1 MPKRGV
7 NIHKRKD
14 GRWEGRY
21 KVGVY
26 PNGATKY
33 NSVYGNSYTEA
44 KDKLLSAMA
53 ERTVSHQHTKERTFS
68 EILQLWLCNNRLRHK
83 GATEHKYRTMI
94 EKHIEPE
101 LGSLKLSKITAVTVN
116 AFLDRKLKSGRL
128 DKSGGLAPS
137 YVRTMASIIQSALQY
152 AVAEE
157 YCQPLKSSVC
167 KPTIEKKELRI
178 LTRHEQEYL
187 EDFLDGKQDAVCIGV
202 MISLYAG
209 LRIGEIC
216 ALAWEDIDLTAG
228 IIHIRH
234 TISRVPCP
242 DPQIG
247 AKTLLIVDTPKTS
260 ASLRD
265 IPISSLLMSRLVS
278 IKSATAT
285 GFVLSGTITF
295 VSPRTYEYRFHRL
308 LDDCGIDQ
316 VNYHAL
322 RHTFATRCI
331 EAGVDVKSLSE
342 MLGHANVGITLNT
355 YVHSS
360 MDMKRM
366 QLEKLHTGTA

>member
-1 MPKRGV
+1 MPKKGV

-21 KVGVY
+21 KVGIY
-26 PNGATKY
+26 PSGATKY
-33 NSVYGNSYTEA
+33 KSVYGNSYTET
-44 KDKLLSAMA
+44 KNKLLSAIA
-53 ERTVSHQHTKERTFS
+53 EKALPSKHTKERTFS
-68 EILQLWLCNNRLRHK
+68 EILQLWLCNNRLRQK

-94 EKHIEPE
+94 DRHIGPE
-101 LGSLKLSKITAVTVN
+101 IGSLKLSKITAVTVN
-116 AFLDRKLKSGRL
+116 SFLERKLKSGRI
-128 DKSGGLAPS
+128 DKSGGLSPS
-137 YVRTMASIIQSALQY
+137 YVRTMASIIQSALQF
-152 AVAEE
+152 AVNEG
-157 YCQPLKSSVC
+157 YCQPLKSTVC
-167 KPTIEKKELRI
+167 KPIIDRKDLRI
-178 LTRHEQEYL
+178 LTKEEQEQL
-187 EDFLDGKQDAVCIGV
+187 EAFLYGCIDSVGLGI

-216 ALAWEDIDLTAG
+216 ALSWEDIDLTSG

-234 TISRVPCP
+234 TIARVPCT
-242 DPQIG
+242 DPQKG
-247 AKTLLIVDTPKTS
+247 AKTSLIVDTPKTS
-260 ASLRD
+260 SSLRD
-265 IPISSLLMSRLVS
+265 IPISSLLMEQLS
-278 IKSATAT
+278 SAKGTT
-285 GFVLSGTITF
+285 SYGFILSDSHIF

-308 LDDCGIDQ
+308 LDDCGIAQ

-360 MDMKRM
+360 MEMKRM
-366 QLEKLHTGTA
+366 QLEKLRTAI